1 MLKNPFS
8 FYDFLGY
15 LFPGLICVIF
25 LKVVFSMGEPIT
37 IDTLLNTGF
46 VTSFSWK
53 DTVQYTVLAYIVG
66 HLVSYFSSLT
76 IEPYLIWSYGYPS
89 TFLLKENYN
98 KQFFDINA
106 NVGKSRTYFWKI
118 LVCILIFPICLAS
131 FLFGNMLRFK
141 YYVLKP
147 LDPYLRESINNKV
160 DWLLKKLNLSP
171 QKEGDDVHRILMHYN
186 YEHYENHIRKYDN
199 YIALYGFLRSLS
211 LLCCSIFVFLLIMEI
226 KTINFSDAVDWAAI
240 LILVILFCVT
250 YLYYLGFVKFYR
262 RYTLENLMSI
272 VVDENIVKE
281 TTNTDSIGSATKTT
295 KTAVR
300 RNSHKG

>member
-25 LKVVFSMGEPIT
+25 LKVVYSMDEPIT
-37 IDTLLNTGF
+37 INTLLNKGI

-53 DTVQYTVLAYIVG
+53 DTVQYTVLAYVVG

-89 TFLLKENYN
+89 SFLLKENYN
-98 KQFFDINA
+98 KKFLDINT
-106 NVGKSRTYFWKI
+106 NVGKYRTYFWKI

-131 FLFGNMLRFK
+131 LLFGNWLRFK
-141 YYVLKP
+141 FYVLKP
-147 LDPYLRESINNKV
+147 LDPYLRKSINNKV
-160 DWLLKKLNLSP
+160 DRLLKKLSLSP
-171 QKEGDDVHRILMHYN
+171 RNEGDDVHRILMHYN
-186 YEHYENHIRKYDN
+186 YEHYANHIRKYDN

-211 LLCCSIFVFLLIMEI
+211 LLCSTVFVFLLIMEVR
-226 KTINFSDAVDWAAI
+226 TINIKDDVDWTAI
-240 LILVILFCVT
+240 LILSILFCVT

-272 VVDENIVKE
+272 VVDENLVMENAPQI
-281 TTNTDSIGSATKTT
+281 IQ
-295 KTAVR
+295 
-300 RNSHKG
+300 

>member
-25 LKVVFSMGEPIT
+25 LKVVFSMDEQIT
-37 IDTLLNTGF
+37 IDTLLNKGNF
-46 VTSFSWK
+46 TSFSWK
-53 DTVQYTVLAYIVG
+53 DTVQYTVLAYVVG

-89 TFLLKENYN
+89 VFLLKENYN
-98 KQFFDINA
+98 KNFFDINT
-106 NVGKSRTYFWKI
+106 NVGEKRTYFWKI
-118 LVCILIFPICLAS
+118 LVCVLIFPICLAS
-131 FLFGNMLRFK
+131 LLFGNLLRFK
-141 YYVLKP
+141 FYVLKP
-147 LDPYLRESINNKV
+147 LDPYLRNSINNKV
-160 DWLLKKLNLSP
+160 NWLLKKLSLSP
-171 QKEGDDVHRILMHYN
+171 LKEGYDVHRILMHYN

-211 LLCCSIFVFLLIMEI
+211 LLCSSIFVFLLIMEI
-226 KTINFSDAVDWAAI
+226 RTINFSDDVDWTAI
-240 LILVILFCVT
+240 LILIVLFCLT

-272 VVDENIVKE
+272 VVDENIVKG
-281 TTNTDSIGSATKTT
+281 TKSTSKTLVSLISATL
-295 KTAVR
+295 
-300 RNSHKG
+300 

>member
-25 LKVVFSMGEPIT
+25 LKVIFSMDVPIT
-37 IDTLLNTGF
+37 IDTLLKKGI

-53 DTVQYTVLAYIVG
+53 DTVQYTVLAYVVG

-89 TFLLKENYN
+89 VFLLKENYN
-98 KQFFDINA
+98 KKFFDINT
-106 NVGKSRTYFWKI
+106 NVGEKRTYFWKI
-118 LVCILIFPICLAS
+118 LVCVLIFPICLAS
-131 FLFGNMLRFK
+131 LLFGNLLRLKF
-141 YYVLKP
+141 YVLKP
-147 LDPYLRESINNKV
+147 LDPYLRNSINNKV
-160 DWLLKKLNLSP
+160 NWLLKKLSLSP
-171 QKEGDDVHRILMHYN
+171 KKEGYDVHRILMHYN

-211 LLCCSIFVFLLIMEI
+211 LLCSSIFVFLLRMELR
-226 KTINFSDAVDWAAI
+226 TIDIQDNVDWTAI

-272 VVDENIVKE
+272 VVDEHLTKEIAKSVKQQSKKR
-281 TTNTDSIGSATKTT
+281 TIGIN
-295 KTAVR
+295 R
-300 RNSHKG
+300 